1 MQTPWLDT
9 RHVVFGQVIEGLD
22 TVKAIEALD
31 TDRRDRPKK
40 AAQIVDSGELKD
52 E

>member
-1 MQTPWLDT
+1 MQTPWLDN
-9 RHVVFGQVIEGLD
+9 RHVVFGQVIEGMD
-22 TVKAIEALD
+22 VVSAIEASE

-40 AAQIVDSGELKD
+40 AAKIVDSGELK